1 MCENLRWSTSVR
13 LGQLQP
19 HLGIRWQQVQG
30 QQKSVNHGLL
40 RKMGHHYGGH
50 LNRGRANSL
59 RPCLLEKIS
68 VQLQGFL
75 FLV

>member
-1 MCENLRWSTSVR
+1 MYEKR

-30 QQKSVNHGLL
+30 QLKCVNHGLL

-50 LNRGRANSL
+50 LNKGTLCIFARKDFGIVAR
-59 RPCLLEKIS
+59 
-68 VQLQGFL
+68 
-75 FLV
+75 FLVTCVENT